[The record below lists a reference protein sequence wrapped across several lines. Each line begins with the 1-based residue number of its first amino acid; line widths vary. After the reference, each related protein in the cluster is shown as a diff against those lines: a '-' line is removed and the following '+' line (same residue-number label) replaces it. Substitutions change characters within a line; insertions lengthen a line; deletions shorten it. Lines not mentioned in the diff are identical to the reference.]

1 MRLPHM
7 SFLEV
12 AFRVSPL
19 GNAGRIEVAD
29 NAVLRARPRSRE
41 SMVGMSKREA
51 AFLLIG
57 LGVGLILA
65 VVAVVELVL
74 AFHHT
79 FIMGISWRPGTI
91 LLGLPFALI
100 IAGAVMLPR
109 ASIQP

>member
-1 MRLPHM
+1 M
-7 SFLEV
+7 
-12 AFRVSPL
+12 
-19 GNAGRIEVAD
+19 D
-29 NAVLRARPRSRE
+29 
-41 SMVGMSKREA
+41 GMNQREA

-57 LGVGLILA
+57 LGLGLILA

-100 IAGAVMLPR
+100 IAGAVMLRRPR
-109 ASIQP
+109 IQP